1 MRRPRLIAFQGH
13 AAGVAGSVVEV
24 VMNSFDNDAIVIV
37 MPSHVTGTL
46 VEVTLLVGLGESAV

>member
-1 MRRPRLIAFQGH
+1 
-13 AAGVAGSVVEV
+13 VAGSVVEV